1 MKTGVHSK
9 RNRPYQRTLVFVLL
23 VSWLSLTIS
32 ATCTMPSVLM
42 AVSAHQQGCSDS
54 GESGRTHNQ
63 DYTHKTMQACS
74 LKACPDSQTNPF
86 TDFIRITKPDV
97 PVFILSFIWI
107 FWCLYLTYPLIK
119 VPRKTDPPLGRR
131 ILLIYRFCTLL
142 N

>member
-1 MKTGVHSK
+1 MITGLRSK
-9 RNRPYQRTLVFVLL
+9 RNRPYLHTLVFVLL
-23 VSWLSLTIS
+23 VSWLSVTMS

-42 AVSAHQQGCSDS
+42 TASAHQQGCSDA
-54 GESGRTHNQ
+54 GEFVQPHHH
-63 DYTHKTMQACS
+63 DYTHKAMQVCS

-86 TDFIRITKPDV
+86 TDFIRMTKPDV

-107 FWCLYLTYPLIK
+107 FWCLFLTYPLIK
-119 VPRKTDPPLGRR
+119 AHRKTDPPLGRR

>member
-1 MKTGVHSK
+1 MITGLHFK
-9 RNRPYQRTLVFVLL
+9 RNRPYLHTLVFVLL
-23 VSWLSLTIS
+23 VSWLSLTMS
-32 ATCTMPSVLM
+32 AICKMPLVLM
-42 AVSAHQQGCSDS
+42 TASAHQQGCS
-54 GESGRTHNQ
+54 ESGQQHNQ
-63 DYTHKTMQACS
+63 DYTHKAMQACS

-86 TDFIRITKPDV
+86 TDIIRLTKPDV

-107 FWCLYLTYPLIK
+107 FWCLFLTYPLIK

>member
-1 MKTGVHSK
+1 MITGLYSK
-9 RNRPYQRTLVFVLL
+9 RNRPYLRTLVFVLL

-42 AVSAHQQGCSDS
+42 TASAHQQGCSES
-54 GESGRTHNQ
+54 GESGQPHNQ
-63 DYTHKTMQACS
+63 DYTHKAMESCS
-74 LKACPDSQTNPF
+74 LKACTDSQTNPF
-86 TDFIRITKPDV
+86 TDFIRLTKPDI

-107 FWCLYLTYPLIK
+107 FWCLFLSYPLIK